1 MRAKTT
7 AIVLLALL
15 GLAGAQVPSRKELE
29 LLEASGACDNLVDFL
44 SGEGTSDTEVTN
56 SNTKDD
62 VRGCF
67 QKLVLDDFDPQS
79 NEVTIVL
86 REEDE
91 PPCFATRA
99 TVGSS
104 SSPQAYETFG
114 TPEAANIT
122 AKLSSVTIG
131 ENTDRPTL
139 NISLTPDDDS
149 DACTLEYIPQS
160 RSIAYVDTIP
170 YVNQSYAGREAYL
183 YEKATLSLVEVEGCS
198 LTEQTELANNQ
209 ISMMTAAFQE
219 GNVAAYTRSLQDCV
233 GEMRMI
239 ARFSSSMTDDSDVG
253 YLLVAENN
261 CALGQSDARSNPKVY
276 FKHSSDLSVSGSSFA
291 NSTVSGGRI
300 VELSDVADN
309 NKVGIAIDVGSC
321 TLKYQPTGGRDDF
334 LLMSDTTN
342 ADSSAASSFSYA
354 LKMPLGLTILAGALA
369 LM

>member
-15 GLAGAQVPSRKELE
+15 GLAGAQVLSRKELE

-86 REEDE
+86 REDDDS
-91 PPCFATRA
+91 PCFATRA

-104 SSPQAYETFG
+104 SSPQAYESSLS

-122 AKLSSVTIG
+122 ANLSSVTIG

-139 NISLTPDDDS
+139 DISLTPDDDS
-149 DACTLEYIPQS
+149 DACTLEYIPLS
-160 RSIAYVDTIP
+160 TAYVDTVP
-170 YVNQSYAGREAYL
+170 YTNQSYAGREAYL
-183 YEKATLSLVEVEGCS
+183 YAKARLSLVEVEGCS

-233 GEMRMI
+233 REMRMI

-300 VELSDVADN
+300 VELNDVADN
-309 NKVGIAIDVGSC
+309 NKVGIAIDVGPC
-321 TLKYQPTGGRDDF
+321 TLKYQPTEGRGDF

-342 ADSSAASSFSYA
+342 VDNSAASSFSYA

>member
-67 QKLVLDDFDPQS
+67 KKLVLNDFDAQS
-79 NEVTIVL
+79 NETTIRL
-86 REEDE
+86 RKGDDSS
-91 PPCFATRA
+91 CFATRA

-160 RSIAYVDTIP
+160 TAYVDTVP
-170 YVNQSYAGREAYL
+170 YTNQSYAGREAYL
-183 YEKATLSLVEVEGCS
+183 YEKAELNLVEVEGCS

-253 YLLVAENN
+253 YLLVAENS
-261 CALGQSDARSNPKVY
+261 CARGQSDARSNPKVY

-309 NKVGIAIDVGSC
+309 NKVGIAIDVGPC
-321 TLKYQPTGGRDDF
+321 TLKYQPTKTDQDF

-342 ADSSAASSFSYA
+342 VDNSAASSFSYA

>member
-15 GLAGAQVPSRKELE
+15 GLAGAQVPSRKVLE

-44 SGEGTSDTEVTN
+44 SGEGTSGTEVTN

-104 SSPQAYETFG
+104 SSPQAYEPSYSRQG
-114 TPEAANIT
+114 EANIT
-122 AKLSSVTIG
+122 ANLSSVTIG

-139 NISLTPDDDS
+139 DISLTPDDDS

-160 RSIAYVDTIP
+160 TAYVDTVP
-170 YVNQSYAGREAYL
+170 YTNQSYAGREAYL
-183 YEKATLSLVEVEGCS
+183 YVKAELSLVEVEGCS

-219 GNVAAYTRSLQDCV
+219 GNVAAYTGPLQDCV
-233 GEMRMI
+233 REMRMI

-300 VELSDVADN
+300 VELNDVADN
-309 NKVGIAIDVGSC
+309 NKVGIAIDVGPC
-321 TLKYQPTGGRDDF
+321 TLKYQPTGYGGDF

-342 ADSSAASSFSYA
+342 ADNSAASSFSYA

>member
-1 MRAKTT
+1 MCAKTT

-15 GLAGAQVPSRKELE
+15 GLASAQELE

-67 QKLVLDDFDPQS
+67 QELVPGDSDPQS

-86 REEDE
+86 RKEGG
-91 PPCFATRA
+91 PSCFATRA

-104 SSPQAYETFG
+104 SSPQAYEPSFRRPG
-114 TPEAANIT
+114 EANIT
-122 AKLSSVTIG
+122 ANLSSVTIG

-139 NISLTPDDDS
+139 DISLTPDDDS

-160 RSIAYVDTIP
+160 TAYVDTVP
-170 YVNQSYAGREAYL
+170 YTNQSYAGREAYL
-183 YEKATLSLVEVEGCS
+183 YEKAELSLVEVEGCS

-253 YLLVAENN
+253 YLLVAENS

-300 VELSDVADN
+300 VELNDVADN
-309 NKVGIAIDVGSC
+309 NKVGIAIDVGPC
-321 TLKYQPTGGRDDF
+321 TLKYQPTDTDDDF

-342 ADSSAASSFSYA
+342 VDNSAASSFSYA

>member
-67 QKLVLDDFDPQS
+67 QKLVLEDFDPQS

-104 SSPQAYETFG
+104 SSPQAYEPSFRRPG
-114 TPEAANIT
+114 EANIT
-122 AKLSSVTIG
+122 AILSSVTIG

-139 NISLTPDDDS
+139 DISLTPDDDS

-160 RSIAYVDTIP
+160 TAYVDTVP
-170 YVNQSYAGREAYL
+170 YTNQSYAGREAYL
-183 YEKATLSLVEVEGCS
+183 YEKAELSLVEVEGCS

-219 GNVAAYTRSLQDCV
+219 GNVAAYTGPLQDCV
-233 GEMRMI
+233 REMRMI

-253 YLLVAENN
+253 YLLVAEDS

-300 VELSDVADN
+300 VELNDVADN
-309 NKVGIAIDVGSC
+309 NKVGIAIDVGPC
-321 TLKYQPTGGRDDF
+321 TLKYQPTDTDEDF

-342 ADSSAASSFSYA
+342 VDNSAASSFSYA